1 MMNKERKIVSRM
13 NDTNAYLLKKT
24 WIQLISNAPS
34 LDVVAVGIS
43 INENDQD
50 ICCLNRL
57 NCKDQLGQ

>member
-1 MMNKERKIVSRM
+1 M
-13 NDTNAYLLKKT
+13 NDTNASLLKKT

-34 LDVVAVGIS
+34 LNVIAVGIS

-50 ICCLNRL
+50 IFCLNRL